1 LADTGKLSG
10 DQVKPVLMK
19 SNLDVAR
26 LGQIWCLSDI
36 DQDGLLNEYEF
47 TIAMHLTY
55 KALAGAVLPETLPSE
70 LLTLDQPQQQPT
82 LTMPEIT
89 PVATPT
95 IEHLITPPTPQMNMT
110 LGMGMIPPPAGNFI
124 EAPVVPPEDKPFCV
138 TPDKQPAY
146 AKIFASQADAQNGFI
161 SAMEARAVFLQSG
174 LPNAT
179 LAQVWNLADASQK
192 GNLVEAEFV
201 LSMHL
206 LAAVLQGYELP
217 SVISEHMKRAAS
229 GKFTD
234 TEKVKQDYIVPS
246 VPQVEPEL
254 QSLANE
260 LSQLQAEVAHIE
272 AAVSQLSQQQNGAD
286 GQLGQLQTT
295 IDSGTQ
301 QLTSHEA
308 ENAQLRQQLDEVDQ
322 QTKKAVMEQNELNSK
337 LMQEHAITQQLQQEL
352 IAFQSAPAPGTHERA
367 EHDQLKMSEQRL
379 EKQKTEALKMLTDV
393 RAEKMRTAKLLGE
406 LEIEKKNNEMP
417 MPSAS
422 GASFGAKTPTP
433 PPPAA
438 EMAQPEQVSSSL
450 QPRKPIE
457 TSLSEMSL
465 KSDLLSPSSNS
476 TEITTPI
483 TAALN
488 NLSSLTN
495 VTTTTTDQ
503 NQQQNEPKS
512 NFGSLMDD
520 FMSPTTAQPI
530 VAEQVDDKHT
540 AAPAIAA
547 VIEPASLDA
556 FGEPISDD
564 PFAPVS
570 ASVDF
575 NKDPFGSSSDPF
587 GDSKDPFAAS
597 TNKTD
602 DPFGSAAS
610 MDKTDPFGQVAESS
624 DKMID
629 PFQASSPQTANS
641 DPFGDSSTSGFGEL
655 TDVRSSDP
663 FGATPATTMI
673 ESKTDDPFGGDSSNS
688 DPWGSIT
695 APTPSSGGGAADFGF
710 DSAFDAPAKVAPT
723 TKKAPSRPPPPRP

>member
-1 LADTGKLSG
+1 MWEITPDERTKYRAIYESLSPSADTGKLSG

-406 LEIEKKNNEMP
+406 LEIEKKNNEVP

-422 GASFGAKTPTP
+422 GASFGAKTPTPP

-465 KSDLLSPSSNS
+465 KSGMSDLRNDIHLGLHEFN
-476 TEITTPI
+476 
-483 TAALN
+483 A
-488 NLSSLTN
+488 
-495 VTTTTTDQ
+495 V
-503 NQQQNEPKS
+503 
-512 NFGSLMDD
+512 
-520 FMSPTTAQPI
+520 FM
-530 VAEQVDDKHT
+530 
-540 AAPAIAA
+540 
-547 VIEPASLDA
+547 
-556 FGEPISDD
+556 
-564 PFAPVS
+564 
-570 ASVDF
+570 
-575 NKDPFGSSSDPF
+575 
-587 GDSKDPFAAS
+587 
-597 TNKTD
+597 
-602 DPFGSAAS
+602 
-610 MDKTDPFGQVAESS
+610 
-624 DKMID
+624 
-629 PFQASSPQTANS
+629 
-641 DPFGDSSTSGFGEL
+641 
-655 TDVRSSDP
+655 
-663 FGATPATTMI
+663 
-673 ESKTDDPFGGDSSNS
+673 
-688 DPWGSIT
+688 
-695 APTPSSGGGAADFGF
+695 
-710 DSAFDAPAKVAPT
+710 
-723 TKKAPSRPPPPRP
+723 

>member
-1 LADTGKLSG
+1 MWEITPDERTKYRAIYESLSPSADTGKLSG

-406 LEIEKKNNEMP
+406 LEIEKKNNEVP

-422 GASFGAKTPTP
+422 GAGFGATTPTP
-433 PPPAA
+433 PPLPAA
-438 EMAQPEQVSSSL
+438 EVAQPEQVSSSL

-465 KSDLLSPSSNS
+465 KSGMSDLRNDIHLGLHEFN
-476 TEITTPI
+476 
-483 TAALN
+483 A
-488 NLSSLTN
+488 
-495 VTTTTTDQ
+495 V
-503 NQQQNEPKS
+503 
-512 NFGSLMDD
+512 
-520 FMSPTTAQPI
+520 FM
-530 VAEQVDDKHT
+530 
-540 AAPAIAA
+540 
-547 VIEPASLDA
+547 
-556 FGEPISDD
+556 
-564 PFAPVS
+564 
-570 ASVDF
+570 
-575 NKDPFGSSSDPF
+575 
-587 GDSKDPFAAS
+587 
-597 TNKTD
+597 
-602 DPFGSAAS
+602 
-610 MDKTDPFGQVAESS
+610 
-624 DKMID
+624 
-629 PFQASSPQTANS
+629 
-641 DPFGDSSTSGFGEL
+641 
-655 TDVRSSDP
+655 
-663 FGATPATTMI
+663 
-673 ESKTDDPFGGDSSNS
+673 
-688 DPWGSIT
+688 
-695 APTPSSGGGAADFGF
+695 
-710 DSAFDAPAKVAPT
+710 
-723 TKKAPSRPPPPRP
+723 